1 MQRVAHKVKIYSV
14 VFLIVLSLS
23 IYQEQLVSK
32 SDSQEKNDIITLEQ
46 YNPISI
52 SETEL
57 LY

>member
-1 MQRVAHKVKIYSV
+1 MQRAAHKVKIYSV

-32 SDSQEKNDIITLEQ
+32 SDYQEKNNIIALEQ
-46 YNPISI
+46 YNPNSI